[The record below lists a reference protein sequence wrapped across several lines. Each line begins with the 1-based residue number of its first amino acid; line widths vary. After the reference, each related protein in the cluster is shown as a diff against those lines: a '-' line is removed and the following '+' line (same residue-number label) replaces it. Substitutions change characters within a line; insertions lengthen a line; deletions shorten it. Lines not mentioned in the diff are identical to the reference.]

1 MERRE
6 FLQMVAAGGP
16 ALAMAGQSCCARRL
30 GGAIIPRA
38 SPALVHW
45 NNIRRQCKKPQR
57 TQNSPR

>member
-6 FLQMVAAGGP
+6 FFQSDQPPCSGMVAAGGP
-16 ALAMAGQSCCARRL
+16 ALAMAGQSCCARL

-45 NNIRRQCKKPQR
+45 NNIRR
-57 TQNSPR
+57 PR